1 MRDYV
6 IMTDS
11 CCDLTATLAEELEL
25 SVVPLSLLVD
35 GQQYLNH
42 LDWRELNPKAFYDS
56 IRDGLTATTSAVNI
70 SQFTTAME
78 PLLQQG
84 KDILYL
90 GFTSGL
96 SATYSAGCVAVEEL
110 KKSYP
115 EAEIL
120 TVDTLC
126 ASLGQGLLLYLT
138 AQEKAKGK
146 SISEVREFA
155 ENNKLRVCH
164 WFTVEDLKYLKRG
177 GRITAASAFVGT
189 VLSVKPVMH
198 VDYEGHLL
206 NVEKVRGRRNSIKSM
221 LEHMKQTA
229 QNPSEQT
236 VFISHGD
243 CEEDALYL
251 KNLVME
257 ELGVKQVFI
266 NYVGPVIGSHSG
278 PGTLALFFLGSAR

>member
-1 MRDYV
+1 
-6 IMTDS
+6 
-11 CCDLTATLAEELEL
+11 
-25 SVVPLSLLVD
+25 
-35 GQQYLNH
+35 
-42 LDWRELNPKAFYDS
+42 
-56 IRDGLTATTSAVNI
+56 
-70 SQFTTAME
+70 ME

-96 SATYSAGCVAVEEL
+96 SATYSSSRVAVEEL

-146 SISEVREFA
+146 SISEVRDFA
-155 ENNKLRVCH
+155 EDNKMRVCH

-189 VLSVKPVMH
+189 VLSIKPVMH
-198 VDYEGHLL
+198 VDNEGHLL
-206 NVEKVRGRRNSIKSM
+206 NVRKGPWPPQFHQEYAGAHEADRPKS
-221 LEHMKQTA
+221 LRTDRLHQ
-229 QNPSEQT
+229 PW
-236 VFISHGD
+236 G
-243 CEEDALYL
+243 L
-251 KNLVME
+251 
-257 ELGVKQVFI
+257 
-266 NYVGPVIGSHSG
+266 
-278 PGTLALFFLGSAR
+278 